1 MDAWAVLSYL
11 LLGGLLGV
19 VGQGIRVMVG
29 LKKKYDESL
38 RSNKK
43 WKDIFDAKQLWIS
56 LLIAFLIGII
66 AGVLGVINYVG
77 KEINKEFLLTIIGIG
92 YAGTDFIEGFIIKKK
107 YQAQE

>member
-1 MDAWAVLSYL
+1 M
-11 LLGGLLGV
+11 

-43 WKDIFDAKQLWIS
+43 WKDIFDARQLWIS
-56 LLIAFLIGII
+56 ILISFLIGSV
-66 AGVLGVINYVG
+66 AGILGVINY
-77 KEINKEFLLTIIGIG
+77 IDQAITKEFLFTLIGLG
-92 YAGTDFIEGFIIKKK
+92 YAGTDFIEGFIKKK

>member
-1 MDAWAVLSYL
+1 MDAWTVLAYL
-11 LLGGLLGV
+11 LLGGLLGM

-43 WKDIFDAKQLWIS
+43 WKDIFDARQLWIS
-56 LLIAFLIGII
+56 ILISFLIGSV
-66 AGVLGVINYVG
+66 AGILGVINY
-77 KEINKEFLLTIIGIG
+77 IDQAITKEFLFTLIGLG
-92 YAGTDFIEGFIIKKK
+92 YAGTDFIEGFIKKK